1 VRFDVGGKAVVMK
14 TFSQLEAS
22 KEKKELLKMAI
33 P

>member
-1 VRFDVGGKAVVMK
+1 MFDTGWKAVVMK

-22 KEKKELLKMAI
+22 KENKELLKMAI